1 MLEEIKQLVLKR
13 KLGVDCE
20 KPIDALLFIPPKT
33 RKKGF
38 EKVAYEKVKIL
49 RVNISNFGEILYLIE
64 NSNGTRMYKNES
76 EIKTI

>member
-1 MLEEIKQLVLKR
+1 MLESIKQKVKSTNSAM
-13 KLGVDCE
+13 DIE
-20 KPIDALLFIPPKT
+20 PIDALLFIPPKT

-38 EKVAYEKVKIL
+38 EKLAYEKVKIH

-76 EIKTI
+76 EIKII